1 MIPIPYRH
9 IALAVGF
16 VFVFFFKS
24 LLGGT
29 NSFILE
35 LIVVLEFSIS

>member
-1 MIPIPYRH
+1 MIPIPYWH
-9 IALAVGF
+9 IALAVGFVFVFVF

-35 LIVVLEFSIS
+35 L